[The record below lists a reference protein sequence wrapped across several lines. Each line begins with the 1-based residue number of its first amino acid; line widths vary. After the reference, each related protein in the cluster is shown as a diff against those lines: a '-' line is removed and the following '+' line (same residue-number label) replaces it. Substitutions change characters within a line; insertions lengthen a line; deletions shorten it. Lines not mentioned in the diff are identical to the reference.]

1 MYFDV
6 FIAHILM
13 FKAALKFFI
22 CFGAVSLGDLL
33 DDTDFIVIK
42 IKFLTRPSLCVCV
55 CVCVRKRECV
65 CVCVFERERERER
78 THAHTHGERE
88 NSKGF
93 RFFIENPSSHNG

>member
-55 CVCVRKRECV
+55 CVCEKERVCV
-65 CVCVFERERERER
+65 CVCV
-78 THAHTHGERE
+78 
-88 NSKGF
+88 
-93 RFFIENPSSHNG
+93 